1 MRLLVI
7 TVLLFLSFHGLAQY
21 EYDYDTN
28 CRKAYACFL
37 SLQLT
42 EGNQAIVQAIKNNPR
57 NLMATYIADYEDCML
72 LLFNGDRSQLE
83 QRRSHLDARLSLLEN
98 GDRRSPWYRFTKAG
112 VYLHWALIYTR
123 FGDNLK
129 AANAFRKSFALLKEN
144 QKLYPAFS
152 YNDVFI
158 GLQEAVIS
166 TLPGDFKWL
175 AAIFGMKGDLKR
187 GMSRLE
193 LFIKKHGPADLL
205 HRETLLYNSYLRF
218 YLMFQQKEVWSYVNS
233 ETFNTDNNL
242 LHLFFKANIAL
253 NYRKADVA
261 IATLQKARLLKDYN
275 TFPIM
280 DYEMASACLLS
291 LQPSSIEY
299 YQRYLS
305 RTKSKMF
312 IKESWLKMAYYYYIS
327 GDMASAAR
335 CKSQIIQSGSLLVDG
350 DKQAQRFAEAEDWP
364 NNQLLQAR
372 LLTDGGYYNKAY
384 QKLTSFKAEALRTEG
399 EKVEYY
405 FRMGR
410 IYDELQDPEKAL
422 VFYTRAV
429 ENGKDRKEHY
439 AARAVLQMGFI
450 YEEKG
455 NKPAAISK
463 FRECLAMKGHDF
475 QNSIDQQAKA
485 GLNRLAN

>member
-1 MRLLVI
+1 MRSFAI
-7 TVLLFLSFHGLAQY
+7 TILLFLSFHCLAQY

-42 EGNQAIVQAIKNNPR
+42 DGNQCIVQAIKSNPR
-57 NLMATYIADYEDCML
+57 NLMVTYIADYEDCML
-72 LLFNGDRSQLE
+72 LLFNGDRAQLE
-83 QRRSHLDARLSLLEN
+83 QRKSHLDARLNLLEN
-98 GDRRSPWYRFTKAG
+98 GDKSSPWYRFSKAG

-144 QKLYPAFS
+144 KRLYPSFG

-158 GLQEAVIS
+158 GLEEAVIS

-187 GMSRLE
+187 GMSRLDAF
-193 LFIKKHGPADLL
+193 LRTHDPNDLL
-205 HRETLLYNSYLRF
+205 YRETVLYNSYLRF
-218 YLMFQQKEVWSYVNS
+218 YLMFQQQEVWSHINS
-233 ETFNTDNNL
+233 DAFTTERNL
-242 LHLFFKANIAL
+242 MHLFFKANIAL

-261 IATLQKARLLKDYN
+261 IATLQKAKLLRDYT

-280 DYEMASACLLS
+280 DYEMASAYLLS
-291 LQPSSIEY
+291 LQPASVDY

-305 RTKSKMF
+305 RTRSRMF
-312 IKESWLKMAYYYYIS
+312 VKESWLKMAYYYYIS
-327 GDMASAAR
+327 GDLTNANR
-335 CKSQIIQSGSLLVDG
+335 CRNQIANSGSLLVDG
-350 DKQAQRFAEAEDWP
+350 DKQAQRFAEAAGWP
-364 NNQLLQAR
+364 NRQLLQAR
-372 LLTDGGYYNKAY
+372 LLTDGGYYDKAH
-384 QKLTSFKAEALRTEG
+384 QKMTSLKTEDLLTETE
-399 EKVEYY
+399 KIEYY
-405 FRMGR
+405 FRLGR

-422 VFYTRAV
+422 VFYSRAA
-429 ENGKDRKEHY
+429 ENGKDRKEHF

-450 YEEKG
+450 YEKRG
-455 NKPAAISK
+455 NKVAAVSK
-463 FRECLAMKGHDF
+463 FRECLAMRGHDF

-485 GLNRLAN
+485 GLNRLSN